1 MEDNIMKRLIPKA
14 ALAVPVVI
22 GSVAGIGVGTAGAT
36 PVFGGSLAVS
46 FPSVPNT
53 HWVNMEVAPAFGP
66 SNLVNDVYAG
76 SARGCQGCTAMAVSL
91 EVDLV
96 SFTTTP
102 PNETDIARVV
112 DEGSGND
119 QNLAAAAMFV
129 VTSPG
134 QVNLSASGRAQL
146 NGIESQL
153 RALSLVGSSSALTV
167 QGEISSL
174 LGQVVGILQADVTM
188 SPAQGPPAA
197 SVNAAAPSSA
207 SSNGVQITSDIQF
220 AS

>member
-1 MEDNIMKRLIPKA
+1 MKRLMPKA

-46 FPSVPNT
+46 FPFLPNT
-53 HWVNMEVAPAFGP
+53 HWVNMEVVPAFGP
-66 SNLVNDVYAG
+66 SRLVNDVYAE
-76 SARGCQGCTAMAVSL
+76 SARGCQGCTAMAVNL

-102 PNETDIARVV
+102 PNETDLAKVV
-112 DEGSGND
+112 DQGSGND

-153 RALSLVGSSSALTV
+153 RALSLVGSSALTV

-174 LGQVVGILQADVTM
+174 LGQVVGILQADTTT
-188 SPAQGPPAA
+188 SPAQGSPAA
-197 SVNAAAPSSA
+197 STNSTTPAPAA
-207 SSNGVQITSDIQF
+207 SSGVQINSNIQF